1 MHSAPAP
8 APLLPFA
15 VAAGGTAGAV
25 GAGTLGA
32 AGLGGAAFTLADG
45 LLIGGAGAASIPTSV
60 LLLKGAAAAKVA
72 ALAKLGLLSS
82 GRNQVRRTNTG
93 RRYTRRNYYQ
103 G

>member
-1 MHSAPAP
+1 MGKVFQVLSSVLLACVILSVHSAPAP

-45 LLIGGAGAASIPTSV
+45 LLIGGAGAA
-60 LLLKGAAAAKVA
+60 AAKVA

-93 RRYTRRNYYQ
+93 RRYT
-103 G
+103 